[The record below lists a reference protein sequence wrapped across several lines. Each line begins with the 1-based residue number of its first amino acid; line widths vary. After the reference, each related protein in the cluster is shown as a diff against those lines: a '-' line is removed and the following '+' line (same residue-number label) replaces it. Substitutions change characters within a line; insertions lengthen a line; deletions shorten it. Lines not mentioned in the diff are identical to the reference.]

1 MRVPGISASILLIAV
16 GAVLAWAVSVDT
28 EGVNL
33 NTVGVI
39 LFIVGI
45 VGLVATFALTASAT
59 EGGVRTR
66 ERTIVDRD
74 V

>member
-28 EGVNL
+28 EGVNI
-33 NTVGVI
+33 NTVGII

-45 VGLVATFALTASAT
+45 VGLLATLALTATAT
-59 EGGVRTR
+59 NGTTTAR
-66 ERTIVDRD
+66 ERTVVERD
-74 V
+74 I